1 MVFQRRWKAE
11 KSLSGSYHFVF
22 EDEQCVIPQGKE
34 ELFESLS
41 GECSHLY
48 LAIDGVLVA
57 VIAITDP
64 IREEAPQVVSMLR
77 KCGLSKIVMMTG
89 DSERTAEVVAAK
101 VGVDEYY
108 SEVLPEDKASYV
120 EKEHQAG
127 RKVIMIGDGVNDSPA
142 LSAADV
148 GIAICD
154 GAEMAREIADITIAG
169 DNLEELVT
177 LKRLS
182 NALVKR
188 IHGNYR
194 QIVGFNTGL
203 ILCGIGGVMQPA
215 TSALLHNTSTLAI
228 SVKSMKDLLSEK
240 DEK

>member
-1 MVFQRRWKAE
+1 MLPPSPPDPWAE
-11 KSLSGSYHFVF
+11 HEYEREYLQPAEEHI
-22 EDEQCVIPQGKE
+22 ERQHQLACVGK
-34 ELFESLS
+34 
-41 GECSHLY
+41 G
-48 LAIDGVLVA
+48 
-57 VIAITDP
+57 
-64 IREEAPQVVSMLR
+64 
-77 KCGLSKIVMMTG
+77 
-89 DSERTAEVVAAK
+89 AEVAAGADHGKAGADVA
-101 VGVDEYY
+101 Y
-108 SEVLPEDKASYV
+108 
-120 EKEHQAG
+120 AG
-127 RKVIMIGDGVNDSPA
+127 QNAGYGGSKVIMIGDGVNDSPA

-228 SVKSMKDLLSEK
+228 SVKSMKDLLNEN